1 MWCAC
6 SGVFYR
12 FILTALWL
20 TNHRMIISLHTLS
33 LNAPL
38 NLRGECLV
46 LTELIL
52 PRNSIARKS
61 VLKDVKLSIRGQDDG
76 RVAQASYLRA
86 PFYEKGLL
94 KEKIDGPVGLK
105 VSVTRPLKHPEL
117 SLFARRLFIAGL
129 ESTIDFLP
137 SSDFGASLFG
147 DLADEA
153 VDQLEDRLL
162 DEEHFVAAGGI
173 DLDSETL
180 LTGLVTIP
188 LKLLQAYR
196 SSCSVPLSQKREQRK
211 AAAKTYRKG
220 TQVGELTLHLQQD

>member
-1 MWCAC
+1 
-6 SGVFYR
+6 
-12 FILTALWL
+12 
-20 TNHRMIISLHTLS
+20 MIISLHTLT

-38 NLRGECLV
+38 NSAGECLV

-61 VLKDVKLSIRGQDDG
+61 ALKDVKLSARGKG
-76 RVAQASYLRA
+76 EARVAQASYQRA

-105 VSVTRPLKHPEL
+105 VSVTRPLKHSEL
-117 SLFARRLFIAGL
+117 SAFARQLFIAGL

-137 SSDFGASLFG
+137 SASFGASLFT

-162 DEEHFVAAGGI
+162 DDERFIACGGL

-180 LTGLVTIP
+180 VSGPVTIP

-196 SSCSVPLSQKREQRK
+196 SSQHVPLSQKREKRK
-211 AAAKTYRKG
+211 TAAKTYRKG
-220 TQVGELTLHLQQD
+220 TQVGELTLQLQQD